1 MTGIGRPKTILLAA
15 AALLLPAIPG
25 AIALF
30 RADHGTVV
38 YLSLVQGAIYAIFA
52 WRLLKE
58 RRGLAPAQSWRYFLY
73 LLGLGVVLRAM
84 LLFAPPHSTDIYR
97 YVWDGRVQA
106 EGINPYRY
114 IPADPALA
122 HLRDAA
128 IYPNINRKDYA
139 RTIYPPAAQ
148 AVYFLATRLSESV
161 TAMKLAM
168 LAIEALAVW
177 ALVQLLASRGLPPIL
192 ASLYVLHPVA
202 VWEIAGSGHVDIVA
216 VAFML
221 LALLAAG
228 KGKRLASGA
237 ALAAAVLTK
246 YFPLVLTP
254 ALYRRWDW
262 KMPAAFAATAICLYL
277 PYLSAGKYVLGF
289 IGGYA
294 DEEFKGGDG
303 LYIAAILKELGLGAA
318 AIPVFLVLAAVT
330 LFVLAWRTGFRAHPE
345 KPDLEGTFAIAVAF
359 TVFFSPHFSWYF
371 LWLIPLLCFFPR
383 PSVFWLTLSAAA
395 LYLTHWPPAVAE
407 FSIQYV
413 PFALLLAA
421 ENLKIFANKE
431 ALHERAV
438 A

>member
-1 MTGIGRPKTILLAA
+1 MTGIGGPRTILLAA

-30 RADHGTVV
+30 RADHDTVV
-38 YLSLVQGAIYAIFA
+38 YLTLVQGAIYAIFA

-58 RRGLAPAQSWRYFLY
+58 REGLTPAQSRRYFLY

-106 EGINPYRY
+106 QGINPYRY

-122 HLRDAA
+122 RLRDTA
-128 IYPNINRKDYA
+128 IYPKINRKDYA

-148 AVYFLATRLSESV
+148 AVYFLASRLSESV

-168 LAIEALAVW
+168 LAFEGLAVW
-177 ALVQLLASRGLPPIL
+177 ALLQLLAARGLPPIL
-192 ASLYVLHPVA
+192 ASLYVLHPVP
-202 VWEIAGSGHVDIVA
+202 VWEIAGSGHADIVA
-216 VAFML
+216 VAFIL
-221 LALLAAG
+221 LALLAAE
-228 KGKRLASGA
+228 KGKRWASGA

-246 YFPLVLTP
+246 YFPLVLAP

-289 IGGYA
+289 AGGYA
-294 DEEFKGGDG
+294 GEEFKGGEG

-318 AIPVFLVLAAVT
+318 AFPVFLVLAAVT
-330 LFVLAWRTGFRAHPE
+330 LFLLAWRTGFRADPE
-345 KPDLEGTFAIAVAF
+345 KPGLEGTFAIAVAF
-359 TVFFSPHFSWYF
+359 TVFFSPHFAWYF

-383 PSVFWLTLSAAA
+383 PSVFWLTLSATA
-395 LYLTHWPPAVAE
+395 LYRTHWPPTVVE

-421 ENLKIFANKE
+421 ENRKIFANKE
-431 ALHERAV
+431 ALHGRAV